1 MNLKT
6 LKGVNGLKQVLNLL
20 SISSSFEGGVDSIA
34 PGNHARCSTK
44 LGAGREGFVDAG
56 PSDGGSLD
64 GGILDG
70 GLLDLVNGC
79 EDVGLLVADGR
90 EDIGLLVTD
99 GSLGREDAGTLDRR
113 DRVTGR
119 LDLVGLAT
127 MESMGGLAFL
137 FGDAL
142 SLDPAALF
150 RVVLGEGLVLMV
162 VLLRVVC
169 SL

>member
-44 LGAGREGFVDAG
+44 LGAGREGFEDAG

-79 EDVGLLVADGR
+79 EDVGLLELVVADGR
-90 EDIGLLVTD
+90 EDTGLLVTD
-99 GSLGREDAGTLDRR
+99 GSLGREDTGTLDLR

-162 VLLRVVC
+162 VLL
-169 SL
+169 